1 MRTTSTVSRASQ
13 GAGCHLERMRLGTL
27 SLRVGATRR
36 VRRCSRCDEADRT
49 PTRRFGAKTTY
60 SITRKPEKPVKQ
72 PVTVVAVG
80 NHLELQLDGQ
90 LLRITKSDGRRLL
103 ASLLEVFE

>member
-1 MRTTSTVSRASQ
+1 MT
-13 GAGCHLERMRLGTL
+13 
-27 SLRVGATRR
+27 
-36 VRRCSRCDEADRT
+36 DDADRT
-49 PTRRFGAKTTY
+49 PTRRFSSRRPTGARTTY